1 MPEITLDK
9 FEDVTVGGIRLD
21 VGGPYAMVIHEK
33 PELVDMET
41 DKPYM
46 AMKLKCLSGPD
57 QEETNNSG
65 TNSPTGLI
73 IPQRVYLNA
82 KFIVK
87 RYLIATGL
95 LTRDDNESPMAKGRF
110 NTDMLFN
117 KKFNAIIKAEM
128 YEGKERRNVEAI
140 IDE

>member
-1 MPEITLDK
+1 MPEITLEK
-9 FEDVTVGGIRLD
+9 FEEVSVGGIRLD
-21 VGGPYAMVIHEK
+21 VGGPYDLVIHEK

-46 AMKLKCLSGPD
+46 QLRVKCLSGPD
-57 QEETNNSG
+57 QEDPNNSG
-65 TNSPTGLI
+65 TNSPVGLVVA
-73 IPQRVYLNA
+73 QRVYLNA

-95 LTRDDNESPMAKGRF
+95 LTREDTESPMAKGKF

-117 KKFNAIIKAEM
+117 KKFKGMIKAEM
-128 YEGKERRNVEAI
+128 YDGKERRNVEAI

>member
-9 FEDVTVGGIRLD
+9 FEEVTVGGIRLD
-21 VGGPYAMVIHEK
+21 VGGPYDMVIHEK
-33 PELVDMET
+33 PELVDMGT

-46 AMKLKCLSGPD
+46 LLKIKCLSGPD

-65 TNSPTGLI
+65 SNSPVGLVI
-73 IPQRVYLNA
+73 SQRVYLNA

-95 LTRDDNESPMAKGRF
+95 LTRDDTESPLAKGNF
-110 NTDMLFN
+110 NTDMLQN
-117 KKFNAIIKAEM
+117 KRFKGVIKSEM
-128 YEGKERRNVEAI
+128 YDQKERRNVEAI